1 MVSGVPYKANVLASH
16 NVVIIWNEVAQGTGF
31 MKNTS
36 WACQGRISDS
46 TKKVYPH
53 YNLSPHVG
61 SILSLC
67 LVPKLLSPRFL
78 GLCLGHSSRPESRGP
93 VMSLLGP
100 EGAWAELQRHV
111 GQAEWSGS
119 QKARC
124 LVPPTVC

>member
-1 MVSGVPYKANVLASH
+1 MG
-16 NVVIIWNEVAQGTGF
+16 W
-31 MKNTS
+31 
-36 WACQGRISDS
+36 GR
-46 TKKVYPH
+46 
-53 YNLSPHVG
+53 
-61 SILSLC
+61 
-67 LVPKLLSPRFL
+67 R
-78 GLCLGHSSRPESRGP
+78 RPESRGP

>member
-1 MVSGVPYKANVLASH
+1 MGQTFLESGKMG
-16 NVVIIWNEVAQGTGF
+16 W
-31 MKNTS
+31 
-36 WACQGRISDS
+36 GR
-46 TKKVYPH
+46 
-53 YNLSPHVG
+53 
-61 SILSLC
+61 
-67 LVPKLLSPRFL
+67 R
-78 GLCLGHSSRPESRGP
+78 RPESRGP